1 MRRRELLAAGLTL
14 ASAGGSGPALA
25 QQQAQQQAQSEPV
38 RVALISPT
46 TGALAAF
53 GVTNTYVHQL
63 FAERLAAGIP
73 TRSLGQRPVLLEL
86 HDAGST
92 PTQAAAAA
100 RAAADQ
106 GAHLVLASATPEVCN
121 PVSDV
126 CEAVGLPCVTTVVPW
141 QAWFYGRK
149 GERNRGFQWTYHF
162 FVGLEDFASIYSSLF
177 ARARLG
183 ELVGGLWPDD
193 IDGEAF
199 LSVMPQAMAQEGLRL
214 VDPGRLQMAA
224 PDYTGIATRLRDAG
238 VQMVT
243 GVLPPP
249 VALEFF
255 AAARKVGY
263 QPRMASIAKAFPFPE
278 TVAELQSSGMALAN
292 EVWWSP
298 AWPFRSG
305 WTDASAAQVVQ
316 EYESRTKRPWVQ
328 TLGFS
333 HALVDLAV
341 QLVQETPTL
350 SRQALVQTLRRI
362 KAKTVLGPLSFSGR
376 FPSLNVCSVPAVG
389 GLWQR
394 DAQGRWTLEVVDNAR
409 SSFIPVTTRLPQG
422 LG

>member
-1 MRRRELLAAGLTL
+1 MKRRELLATGLTL
-14 ASAGGSGPALA
+14 AAAGGSRAA
-25 QQQAQQQAQSEPV
+25 QAQDGPM
-38 RVALISPT
+38 RVALISPS

-53 GVTNTYVHQL
+53 GATNTYVHAL
-63 FAERLAAGIP
+63 FAERLAAGLP
-73 TRSLGQRPVLLEL
+73 TAQLGQRALQLEL
-86 HDAGST
+86 HDAGSS
-92 PTQAAAAA
+92 PAQAAAVA
-100 RAAADQ
+100 RAVAQQ
-106 GAHLVLASATPEVCN
+106 GVHLVLASATPEICN

-126 CEAVGLPCVTTVVPW
+126 CEAAGLPCVTTVAPW
-141 QAWFYGRK
+141 QAWFDGRK
-149 GERNRGFQWTYHF
+149 GERNKGFQWTYHF

-183 ELVGGLWPDD
+183 ELVGGIWPDD

-199 LSVMPQAMAQEGLRL
+199 LGVMPQAMAQQKLRL
-214 VDPGRLQMAA
+214 FDPGRLQMAA
-224 PDYTGIATRLRDAG
+224 PDYTGMATRLRDAG

-278 TVAELQSSGMALAN
+278 TMAELPASGMALAN
-292 EVWWSP
+292 EMWWSP

-305 WTDASAAQVVQ
+305 WTDASAAQVAQ
-316 EYESRTKRPWVQ
+316 EYEKRTRRPWVQ

-333 HALVDLAV
+333 HALIDLAV
-341 QLVQETPTL
+341 QVLQNTPQL
-350 SRQALVQTLRRI
+350 SRQAVVQTLRRI

-394 DAQGRWTLEVVDNAR
+394 DAQGRWALEVVDNSR
-409 SSFIPVTTRLPQG
+409 SPFIPVTGRMPEG
-422 LG
+422 MG